1 MTPQAHSYELAK
13 AFYMRALQ
21 VALRCATSLVARN
34 QMQPVVMCA
43 LFSTQQRFSGC
54 AAARMDESFGYLIV
68 GSKPLKSVLLYH
80 LSPPDW
86 RYYFTGGEQAQLF
99 DYLQTLHKGEDI
111 GAFVA
116 RWKNQHA

>member
-1 MTPQAHSYELAK
+1 
-13 AFYMRALQ
+13 
-21 VALRCATSLVARN
+21 
-34 QMQPVVMCA
+34 MQPAVMCA

-54 AAARMDESFGYLIV
+54 AAARMDESFGYLIA

>member
-1 MTPQAHSYELAK
+1 MTPQDPKYMLAK
-13 AFYMRALQ
+13 ALFRRASQ

-54 AAARMDESFGYLIV
+54 AAARMDESFGYLIA
-68 GSKPLKSVLLYH
+68 GSKSLKSALLYH
-80 LSPPDW
+80 LSPADW

-116 RWKNQHA
+116 RWKDQHA

>member
-1 MTPQAHSYELAK
+1 MPPSSPPNKLAK
-13 AFYMRALQ
+13 ALFRRAFQ

-34 QMQPVVMCA
+34 QMQPVVMIA
-43 LFSTQQRFSGC
+43 LLSAQQRFSGC

-86 RYYFTGGEQAQLF
+86 RYYFTDGEKAQLF